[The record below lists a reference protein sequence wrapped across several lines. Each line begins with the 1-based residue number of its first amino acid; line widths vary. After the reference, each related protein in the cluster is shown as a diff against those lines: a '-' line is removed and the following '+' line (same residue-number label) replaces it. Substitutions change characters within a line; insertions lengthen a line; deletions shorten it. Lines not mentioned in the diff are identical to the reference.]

1 MLLEPVVVLVTIG
14 GARASSAD
22 TASIANSADRE
33 VVVAQLVERS
43 FPIPEVRGSNP
54 VIGKNLFFIEHLFT
68 VNCVLKRRK

>member
-14 GARASSAD
+14 GARTSSAD

-43 FPIPEVRGSNP
+43 FPIPEVRGSYP
-54 VIGKNLFFIEHLFT
+54 VIGKNLFFIENLFT
-68 VNCVLKRRK
+68 FNCVLKRRK